1 ILEKGAI
8 DYYCRCSV
16 MWRLG
21 IALYCK
27 AGGIP
32 WKLANTEPDTAYVG
46 LGYAIRRE
54 EREPK
59 FVTCCSQVFDHEG
72 AGLDFIAYETGDI
85 DGSRLD
91 GDNPYL
97 SKADMQR
104 IMTRSLALYQHQH
117 GGDAPKTVVVHKLN
131 PFKKEEI
138 EGCFD
143 ACRSVER
150 VELIQIQK

>member
-1 ILEKGAI
+1 
-8 DYYCRCSV
+8 
-16 MWRLG
+16 
-21 IALYCK
+21 
-27 AGGIP
+27 
-32 WKLANTEPDTAYVG
+32 
-46 LGYAIRRE
+46 
-54 EREPK
+54 
-59 FVTCCSQVFDHEG
+59 
-72 AGLDFIAYETGDI
+72 
-85 DGSRLD
+85 
-91 GDNPYL
+91 PYL

-150 VELIQIQK
+150 VELIQIQKDAYWRGVHLDPPKVPEKERSKPGYAVRRGSYLLIGGTEALLWTQGNVPQASGQNFFK